1 MTLVDTN
8 VVAVAVPEIATHL
21 RASAADAQWIISAF
35 FLSFAASLLPAGAV
49 ADRHGRR
56 RTFLLGLLGLAAAS
70 LLCGLAP
77 TMAWLQLGRG
87 VMGVATAFVLSP
99 ALAIIGHRFHGEAE
113 RNRAW
118 AIWGGVMGITMVVA
132 PITGGLIVQ
141 SFGWRWAFFLN
152 IPICV
157 LLAGAITIY
166 AEESRDTSRDR
177 LDPLG
182 ILFFAATMFGL
193 VWGLINVQARGLDS
207 IAALAGFAVGAVALI
222 AFVVAQRVQVHSMLD
237 LALFR
242 SPRFTGAVWAMFAYA
257 ATAQVMASLLPI
269 FLQNGGGLSA
279 AAAGLAMLPFAIAM
293 LIFPYVGARLGRSYS
308 PPTILA
314 LGLVTVAAG
323 NLMTGWAAFTGG
335 WTGFLVGTFVI
346 GSGAGLLNGE
356 TQKVIM
362 MTIPRERAG
371 LASGISTTARF
382 CGILIGFAALNTMFA
397 FGVHMVLK
405 PASFSSVETSAISA
419 RIADALISGDLHSA
433 LVSSTGEPLGT
444 TLASLRHFQAM
455 AFSASLAT
463 AALIAALSAPLV
475 WWLLR
480 RPLSGD
486 VPSAATR

>member
-1 MTLVDTN
+1 M
-8 VVAVAVPEIATHL
+8 
-21 RASAADAQWIISAF
+21 
-35 FLSFAASLLPAGAV
+35 
-49 ADRHGRR
+49 
-56 RTFLLGLLGLAAAS
+56 
-70 LLCGLAP
+70 
-77 TMAWLQLGRG
+77 
-87 VMGVATAFVLSP
+87 
-99 ALAIIGHRFHGEAE
+99 
-113 RNRAW
+113 
-118 AIWGGVMGITMVVA
+118 
-132 PITGGLIVQ
+132 
-141 SFGWRWAFFLN
+141 
-152 IPICV
+152 
-157 LLAGAITIY
+157 
-166 AEESRDTSRDR
+166 
-177 LDPLG
+177 
-182 ILFFAATMFGL
+182 
-193 VWGLINVQARGLDS
+193 DS

>member
-193 VWGLINVQARGLDS
+193 VW
-207 IAALAGFAVGAVALI
+207 AL
-222 AFVVAQRVQVHSMLD
+222 SMFKHE
-237 LALFR
+237 A
-242 SPRFTGAVWAMFAYA
+242 
-257 ATAQVMASLLPI
+257 
-269 FLQNGGGLSA
+269 
-279 AAAGLAMLPFAIAM
+279 
-293 LIFPYVGARLGRSYS
+293 
-308 PPTILA
+308 
-314 LGLVTVAAG
+314 
-323 NLMTGWAAFTGG
+323 
-335 WTGFLVGTFVI
+335 WT
-346 GSGAGLLNGE
+346 
-356 TQKVIM
+356 
-362 MTIPRERAG
+362 
-371 LASGISTTARF
+371 
-382 CGILIGFAALNTMFA
+382 
-397 FGVHMVLK
+397 
-405 PASFSSVETSAISA
+405 
-419 RIADALISGDLHSA
+419 
-433 LVSSTGEPLGT
+433 
-444 TLASLRHFQAM
+444 ASLRWR
-455 AFSASLAT
+455 ASL
-463 AALIAALSAPLV
+463 SARSP
-475 WWLLR
+475 
-480 RPLSGD
+480 
-486 VPSAATR
+486 